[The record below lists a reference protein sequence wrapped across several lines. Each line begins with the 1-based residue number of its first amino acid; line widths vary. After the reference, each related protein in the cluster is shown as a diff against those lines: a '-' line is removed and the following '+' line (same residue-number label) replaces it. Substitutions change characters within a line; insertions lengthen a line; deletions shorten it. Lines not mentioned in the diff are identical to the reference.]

1 MGDGYAIAASY
12 EGGGALR
19 NSLSL
24 AVNSSGGLLAECS
37 AEACWGCAE

>member
-1 MGDGYAIAASY
+1 MAGGYAVAASY

-24 AVNSSGGLLAECS
+24 VINSSGGLLAGCS
-37 AEACWGCAE
+37 AGACWGCAE